1 MQQVGAKNKDGDG
14 SKRKN
19 RSPSATGLPA
29 TVNGESPTSDYHSQ
43 NGGGGGGGVA
53 SAPSSSVVTGS
64 VVSHFTA
71 VEDFVASEDGYL
83 NGVFDLMAQVPGLL
97 GKGVLAK
104 TGGKKSTVTR
114 AGRVRMSEYYHDHLW
129 QTVGPALEKL
139 LLWGGELPGGLL
151 FLPYGLQHPRASLG
165 LSSMLK
171 DHLYAKFGDGYPPV
185 VFPCVQVRV
194 YLVARFTDGVKFSKA
209 KKADKEVE
217 IYSVSL

>member
-43 NGGGGGGGVA
+43 NGGGGGVA

-185 VFPCVQVRV
+185 VFPCVQVQ
-194 YLVARFTDGVKFSKA
+194 YSPPGAKISIA
-209 KKADKEVE
+209 KKGGQRNRN
-217 IYSVSL
+217 S